1 MWACQNGKMESRIIL
16 RIELTSRAN
25 DRVNEMCDRKGMT
38 QVAMLS
44 RLIEWFS
51 EQSEIVQAVVLGQL
65 PAEIAPDI
73 VQLVLKKAAQGRKS
87 K

>member
-1 MWACQNGKMESRIIL
+1 MESRIIL
-16 RIELTSRAN
+16 RIELTPKAK
-25 DRVNEMCDRKGMT
+25 DRVNEMCERRGMT

-44 RLIEWFS
+44 RLVEWFS
-51 EQSEIVQAVVLGQL
+51 EQTELVQAVVLGQL

-73 VQLVLKKAAQGRKS
+73 VQLVLKKVAQVRKS